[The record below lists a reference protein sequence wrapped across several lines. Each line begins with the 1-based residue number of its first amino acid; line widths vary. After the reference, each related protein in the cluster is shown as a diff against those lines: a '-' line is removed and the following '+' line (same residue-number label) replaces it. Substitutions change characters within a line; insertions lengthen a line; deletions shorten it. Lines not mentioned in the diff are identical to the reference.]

1 MLKTLFTAAIFLFPI
16 VQANIGCAAAK
27 PNFVIIFADD
37 QGYGDLGS
45 FGSEKIR
52 TPNIDRLATEGRKFT
67 SFMVASPVCTP
78 SRAALLTGCYP
89 KRVGM
94 HQHVLFLSLIHI

>member
-52 TPNIDRLATEGRKFT
+52 TPNIDRLAN
-67 SFMVASPVCTP
+67 
-78 SRAALLTGCYP
+78 
-89 KRVGM
+89 
-94 HQHVLFLSLIHI
+94 